1 MPPDSVLSIR
11 KTVTRDEWVS
21 AYRPHIERV
30 LAGNK
35 NAFAEIVAMFNDM
48 AHSVANARLG
58 DAALAEDAVQEAFL
72 AAFIKLPLLRDPDA
86 FPGWF
91 RTILIRHCDR
101 IRARHERA
109 VPSRDEDAAVQA
121 WDDADPCRLYTR
133 QLDRLVVRRIL
144 ETLPGV
150 AREACIQRYV
160 HGRPYDDIARLL
172 NVPEGTVKRRL
183 HDAKQ
188 RIMAEFGVRRGRSVR
203 LGYLPISDHLLAM
216 VAHQMH
222 DRADYDLHLTRFLS
236 WASLV
241 RALRGELLDA
251 AFVMVPLAMALRN
264 QGLPILYVLDGH
276 HDGSAVTVRQ
286 GGERPDIGEGS
297 TMALPHCISTHR
309 LLLQAILGGPGA
321 QPDPATRYIS
331 PSYVISSLSKHEI
344 DGFLCS
350 EPWHT
355 KSEAQGEGRVLAR
368 SGEVV
373 PGHICCVLVVR
384 EGFARS
390 RPDLT
395 RRFVSALAAAGEYI
409 RGHPAESAD
418 IQARYTGV
426 DREVAEHVLRKGYI
440 TFTDLAPDRGRA
452 VQVMDLA
459 LKAGILTLPCDLN
472 SFMAQEFA
480 EAT

>member
-1 MPPDSVLSIR
+1 M
-11 KTVTRDEWVS
+11 S

-35 NAFAEIVAMFNDM
+35 NAFAEIVAMFKDM
-48 AHSVANARLG
+48 ALAVANARLG
-58 DAALAEDAVQEAFL
+58 DSALAEDAVQEAFL

-91 RTILIRHCDR
+91 RTILLRHCDR

-109 VPSRDEDAAVQA
+109 MPSTEVNDAVRAG
-121 WDDADPCRLYTR
+121 DDADPCRLYTR
-133 QLDRLVVRRIL
+133 HLDRLLVRRIL

-160 HGRPYDDIARLL
+160 HGRPYDDIAKLL
-172 NVPEGTVKRRL
+172 NVSAGTVKRRL

-188 RIMAEFGVRRGRSVR
+188 RILAEFGARRGRSVR
-203 LGYLPISDHLLAM
+203 LGYLPISDHLSAM

-222 DRADYDLHLTRFLS
+222 DRSDYDLHLTRFLS
-236 WASLV
+236 WSSLV
-241 RALRGELLDA
+241 RALRGEMLDA
-251 AFVMVPLAMALRN
+251 AFVMAPLAMALRN

-286 GGERPDIGEGS
+286 GGEGPDIGEGA

-309 LLLQAILGGPGA
+309 LLLQAILGGAGS

-331 PSYVISSLSKHEI
+331 PSYVISSLSKREI
-344 DGFLCS
+344 DGFFCS

-355 KSEAQGEGRVLAR
+355 KSEVQGEGRVLAR
-368 SGEVV
+368 SGEVA

-390 RPDLT
+390 RPGLT
-395 RRFVSALAAAGEYI
+395 HRLVSALAAAGEYI
-409 RGHPAESAD
+409 RNHPAESAD

-426 DREVAEHVLRKGYI
+426 DRDVAEHVLRQGYV
-440 TFTDLAPDRGRA
+440 TFTDLFPDLERA
-452 VQVMDLA
+452 RQVMDLA
-459 LKAGILTLPCDLN
+459 LQAGVLTLPCDLE
-472 SFMAQEFA
+472 SFMTREFA
-480 EAT
+480 EER